1 MRRSASRWLFL
12 ILLPAG
18 LVGPTCGCGGPSLPN
33 ETASVSPCALVAEPS
48 KYDGARIRLTG
59 FVTSTKEG
67 AFVWEQGCRHTGVVL
82 LMAEPVLRD
91 RKFRD
96 LISRYGLSDTPI
108 RVTLLGTFRSEGLR
122 RVKKFTAERV
132 LEAYLSGT

>member
-1 MRRSASRWLFL
+1 
-12 ILLPAG
+12 
-18 LVGPTCGCGGPSLPN
+18 
-33 ETASVSPCALVAEPS
+33 
-48 KYDGARIRLTG
+48 
-59 FVTSTKEG
+59 
-67 AFVWEQGCRHTGVVL
+67 
-82 LMAEPVLRD
+82 MAEPVLRD